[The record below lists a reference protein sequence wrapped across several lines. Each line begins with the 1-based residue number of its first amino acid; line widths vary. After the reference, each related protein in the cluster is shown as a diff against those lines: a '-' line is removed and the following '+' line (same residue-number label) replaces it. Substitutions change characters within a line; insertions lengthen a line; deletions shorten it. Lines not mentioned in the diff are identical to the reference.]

1 MKPALTASDV
11 TVQQAI
17 DLVLLEARLLD
28 EARYD
33 EWNALFTDDG
43 IYWVPLTPDQP
54 EGLDHTSHLYE
65 DKLLRDLRVQ
75 RLKSPR
81 AFSQQPKS
89 RGHHL
94 LQMPSIEAFEPAGNR
109 FVTRCQ
115 FHYTEAQNDEINFF
129 VGTVFHHLCVH
140 DGALRITLKRVN
152 LLNSDA
158 ALPAV
163 QLFI

>member
-1 MKPALTASDV
+1 MTTSDV
-11 TVQQAI
+11 TRQQLI
-17 DLVLLEARLLD
+17 DFVLLEARLLD

-43 IYWVPLTPDQP
+43 LYWVPLTPDQP
-54 EGLDHTSHLYE
+54 EGLRHTSHLYE
-65 DKLLRDLRVQ
+65 DKLLRDLRIQ

-89 RGHHL
+89 RSHHL
-94 LQMPSIEAFEPAGNR
+94 LQTPSVETFDPAGNR

-115 FHYTEAQNDEINFF
+115 FHYTEAQNDEVNFF
-129 VGTVFHHLCVH
+129 VGTMFHHLCMCER
-140 DGALRITLKRVN
+140 ALRITLKRVN
-152 LLNSDA
+152 LLNCDA

>member
-1 MKPALTASDV
+1 MTEPTR
-11 TVQQAI
+11 QQLI
-17 DLVLLEARLLD
+17 DFVFHEARLLD

-33 EWNALFTDDG
+33 EWNALFTDDA

-54 EGLDHTSHLYE
+54 EGLEHTSHLYE

-81 AFSQQPKS
+81 AFSQQPMS
-89 RGHHL
+89 RSHHL
-94 LQMPSIEAFEPAGNR
+94 LQMPSIERFDPGANR
-109 FVTRCQ
+109 YVTRAQ
-115 FHYTEAQNDEINFF
+115 FHYTEAQNDEVNLF
-129 VGTVFHHLCVH
+129 VGTVLHHLRVQ
-140 DGALRITLKRVN
+140 DGVLRLTLKRVN

>member
-1 MKPALTASDV
+1 MLTATEV
-11 TVQQAI
+11 KPQQ
-17 DLVLLEARLLD
+17 LVEFVLMEARLLD

-33 EWNALFTDDG
+33 EWNRLFTDDG
-43 IYWVPLTPDQP
+43 IYWVPLVPDQP
-54 EGLDHTSHLYE
+54 EGAQHTSHLHE
-65 DKLLRDLRVQ
+65 DKLLRELRIE

-81 AFSQQPKS
+81 AFSQQPRS
-89 RGHHL
+89 RSHHL
-94 LQMPSIEAFEPAGNR
+94 LQTPSVEQLDAAANR

-115 FHYTEAQNDEINFF
+115 FHYTEAQNDEVNFF
-129 VGTVFHHLCVH
+129 VGTVFHHLCVR

-152 LLNSDA
+152 LLNCDA

>member
-1 MKPALTASDV
+1 MPALTASDV
-11 TVQQAI
+11 TAQRVI
-17 DLVLLEARLLD
+17 GLVLLEARLLD

-54 EGLDHTSHLYE
+54 PGLDHTSHLYE

-94 LQMPSIEAFEPAGNR
+94 LQAPSVETFEPASNR

-115 FHYTEAQNDEINFF
+115 FHYTEAQNDEVNFF
-129 VGTVFHHLCVH
+129 VGTVFHHLCVR
-140 DGALRITLKRVN
+140 DGALRIALKRVN

>member
-1 MKPALTASDV
+1 MTQAMTPQDV
-11 TVQQAI
+11 THRQLI
-17 DLVLLEARLLD
+17 DFVLLEARLLD

-54 EGLDHTSHLYE
+54 DGLQHTSHLYE
-65 DKLLRDLRVQ
+65 DKLLRDLRVE

-81 AFSQQPKS
+81 AFSQQPRS

-94 LQMPSIEAFEPAGNR
+94 LQTPTVEVFEPADNR
-109 FVTRCQ
+109 FVLRSQ
-115 FHYTEAQNDEINFF
+115 FHYAEAQNDEVNFF
-129 VGTVFHHLCVH
+129 VGTAFHHLCVR
-140 DGALRITLKRVN
+140 DGALRLTLKRAN

-163 QLFI
+163 QLFV

>member
-1 MKPALTASDV
+1 MTPADV
-11 TVQQAI
+11 TPQQLI

-33 EWNALFTDDG
+33 EWNALFADDG
-43 IYWVPLTPDQP
+43 IYWVPLQPDQP
-54 EGLDHTSHLYE
+54 EGLEHTSHLYE
-65 DKLLRDLRVQ
+65 DKLLRELRIE
-75 RLKSPR
+75 RLKNPR
-81 AFSQQPKS
+81 AFSQQPES
-89 RGHHL
+89 RSHHL
-94 LQMPSIEAFEPAGNR
+94 LQRPTIEAFEPAANR

-115 FHYTEAQNDEINFF
+115 FHYTEAQGDEVNQF
-129 VGTVFHHLCVH
+129 VGTVFHHLCVR
-140 DGALRITLKRVN
+140 DGTLRIALKRVN